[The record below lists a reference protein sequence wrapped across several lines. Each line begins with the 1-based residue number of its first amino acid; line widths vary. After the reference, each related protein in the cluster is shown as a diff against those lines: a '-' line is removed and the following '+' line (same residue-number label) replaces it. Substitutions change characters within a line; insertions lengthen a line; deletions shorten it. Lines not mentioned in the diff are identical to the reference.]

1 MKAALLATV
10 AAIAAITS
18 PTWAQENS
26 QMTPT
31 QQNPAMTHVKKM
43 TPNLYTDDVAA
54 CVRFWVERLHFEKTM
69 EVKEGDGLAFAALQ
83 KGPIE
88 LMYGSY
94 TSLQADPK
102 TASAFRRGTSFLFIE
117 VDDVESVLRALQ
129 GAPLVSPL
137 HKTFYGS
144 TEFTVTDPAGH
155 LLTFAQF
162 PKQ

>member
-1 MKAALLATV
+1 MRTVVLATMT
-10 AAIAAITS
+10 ALGALTAHA
-18 PTWAQENS
+18 WAQEK
-26 QMTPT
+26 T
-31 QQNPAMTHVKKM
+31 AMMVHEQKAAGVKRM

-69 EVKEGDGLAFAALQ
+69 EVKAGDGLAFAALQ

-94 TSLQADPK
+94 ASLEADAG
-102 TASAFRRGTSFLFIE
+102 TARAFRRGTSFLFIE
-117 VDDVESVLRALQ
+117 VDDVEAAFAAVA
-129 GAPLVSPL
+129 GAPVVSPL
-137 HKTFYGS
+137 HKTSYGA

-162 PKQ
+162 GAQ